1 VTASVDSERTPP
13 PGDRFLGWK
22 TVKSLT
28 GFSRTTAW
36 RRQKA
41 GDFPTP
47 RQISP
52 GRVGWLE
59 SEVNA
64 WQASRAP
71 RSESELPAFRV
82 AEREEEAKALA
93 ASTPQRR
100 GAPNAA
106 PRPQP
111 ADPIPRAKPKRGSG
125 DEAQRAF
132 EF

>member
-1 VTASVDSERTPP
+1 MTASVDSERTLP

-71 RSESELPAFRV
+71 RSESELPAFP
-82 AEREEEAKALA
+82 AAAPEEAKALA
-93 ASTPQRR
+93 TTAPQRR
-100 GAPNAA
+100 DASN
-106 PRPQP
+106 P
-111 ADPIPRAKPKRGSG
+111 APRAKPADPLPRGKPKRRPV
-125 DEAQRAF
+125 DESQRAF